1 MGSKNPL
8 NKIEDWERPRGC
20 GMATKTPKPK
30 AAAESGIDDQ
40 TIFDIL
46 RILPDLSRALGRSV
60 PLEIRR
66 EGISVAQMKALVHL
80 AQTGPQT
87 MSELASGLRITTP
100 SATGLIN
107 PLVDYGYVERN
118 RESKDRR
125 VVTVSLSE
133 SAKDLSQRLVG
144 LRRAQIE
151 KVLEGMDRKQ
161 QQAFVDGLKRLAGV
175 FSGEIALNPK

>member
-1 MGSKNPL
+1 
-8 NKIEDWERPRGC
+8 
-20 GMATKTPKPK
+20 MATKTQKSK
-30 AAAESGIDDQ
+30 AAAKPAVDDQ
-40 TIFDIL
+40 TIFEIL

-60 PLEIRR
+60 PIEIRR

-100 SATGLIN
+100 SATGLVN
-107 PLVDYGYVERN
+107 PLVDYGYVVRH

-125 VVTVSLSE
+125 VVTVSLSD
-133 SAKDLSQRLVG
+133 SANELAQRLVG

-151 KVLEGMDRKQ
+151 KVLEGMSAQRQ
-161 QQAFVDGLKRLAGV
+161 QQFLDGLKRLAGV
-175 FSGEIALNPK
+175 FSGEIALNAK